1 MSADTPRSPLTRE
14 RVIDAAL
21 RILDRDGLDGL
32 TMRALGRELDADPMA
47 AYYHLPNKAAILD
60 GIVEAVWSELE
71 LPEPSGAPWQE
82 QLAQI
87 ARAMRRTLVR
97 HPNSL
102 PVLATRP
109 NLSASGFRLTD
120 RALGVLL
127 QAGLPPG
134 EALEFVNAA
143 AEFVLGH
150 ALTESAPGLAE
161 GGADADHILAAVD
174 RLQGGEDFP
183 NLARVLQEAD
193 LSELTQER
201 IFEAG
206 LDVLRRGLERR
217 LDELDED

>member
-1 MSADTPRSPLTRE
+1 MSPDTPRAPLTRE

-21 RILDRDGLDGL
+21 RILDREGLDGL

-71 LPEPSGAPWQE
+71 LPEPSDAPWQE

-87 ARAMRRTLVR
+87 ARVMRHTLAR
-97 HPNSL
+97 HPNAL

-109 NLSASGFRLTD
+109 NLSAPGFRLTD
-120 RALGVLL
+120 RTLGVLL

-150 ALTESAPGLAE
+150 ALTESAPGYAE
-161 GGADADHILAAVD
+161 GEADADHILAAVD
-174 RLQGGEDFP
+174 RVQAVENFP
-183 NLARVLQEAD
+183 HLVRVLQQTD

-206 LDVLRRGLERR
+206 LETLRRGLEQR
-217 LDELDED
+217 LDELGQL